1 MAEGDVLKA
10 LQACD
15 DDPGGL
21 ANVLSAGFS
30 HVEEGFDVI
39 EEAISTAADLETEKL
54 MQKITWL
61 SVVGNLAPMLGLL
74 GTVQGMIGAFATLAG
89 GAPDVGVL
97 ALKISQALFT
107 TAGGL
112 AIAVPCV
119 AFYYI
124 FRNAANRIVLRMEA
138 LTMEMI
144 KDLRHVEVVED

>member
-1 MAEGDVLKA
+1 
-10 LQACD
+10 
-15 DDPGGL
+15 
-21 ANVLSAGFS
+21 
-30 HVEEGFDVI
+30 
-39 EEAISTAADLETEKL
+39 
-54 MQKITWL
+54 
-61 SVVGNLAPMLGLL
+61 
-74 GTVQGMIGAFATLAG
+74 MIGAIATLAA

-107 TAGGL
+107 TAGGH

-124 FRNAANRIVLRMEA
+124 FRNTANRIVLRMEA